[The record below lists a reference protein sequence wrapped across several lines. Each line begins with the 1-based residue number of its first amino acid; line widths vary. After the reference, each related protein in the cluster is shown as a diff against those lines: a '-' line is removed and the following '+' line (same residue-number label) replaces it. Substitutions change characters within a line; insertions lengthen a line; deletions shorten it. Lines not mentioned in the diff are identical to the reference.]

1 MKRHFTYL
9 VLTAGLSAM
18 LGSPTLSAQ
27 QDRTEIAN
35 VPFAFQANDTHLPA
49 GQYTVTR
56 SVTGGIVTIRE
67 NSTGHGIFVKTSP
80 GDESKVNNPRLTFT
94 CYGDDCVL
102 STIWM
107 PDKAAYAVYAPA
119 HDNLTRKMG
128 LSTQIRSVRLT
139 AR

>member
-9 VLTAGLSAM
+9 ILTAGLSAM

-27 QDRTEIAN
+27 QDRSEIAKI
-35 VPFAFQANDTHLPA
+35 PFAFQANDTTLPA
-49 GQYTVTR
+49 GRYTVTH
-56 SVTGGIVTIRE
+56 SVTGGIVTMRE
-67 NSTGHGIFVKTSP
+67 NSSGHAIFVKTSP
-80 GDESKVNNPRLTFT
+80 GDESNVSNPRLTFT

-107 PDKAAYAVYAPA
+107 PDKAGYAVYAPT

-128 LSTQIRSVRLT
+128 LSAQIRSVHLT

>member
-9 VLTAGLSAM
+9 ILTAGLSAM
-18 LGSPTLSAQ
+18 LGSPIVSAQ
-27 QDRTEIAN
+27 QSQAEIAT
-35 VPFAFQANDTHLPA
+35 VPFAFQANDTTLPA
-49 GQYTVTR
+49 GQYRITHN
-56 SVTGGIVTIRE
+56 VTGGIVTMRE
-67 NSTGHGIFVKTSP
+67 NSTGHAIFVMTRP
-80 GDESKVNNPRLTFT
+80 GDQSNVDNPRLTFT
-94 CYGDDCVL
+94 CYGDDCIL

-107 PDKAAYAVYAPA
+107 PDKAGYAVYAPA